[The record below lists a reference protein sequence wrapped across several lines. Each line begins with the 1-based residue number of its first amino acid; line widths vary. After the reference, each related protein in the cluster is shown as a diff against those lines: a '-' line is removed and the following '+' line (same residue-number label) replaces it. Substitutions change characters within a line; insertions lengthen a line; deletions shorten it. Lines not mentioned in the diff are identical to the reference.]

1 MDGTET
7 LMLPCT
13 PTALRP
19 LLGETVL
26 LVEDSRFASEA
37 VRLLCLRSGARLRR
51 ADCVTTAWRHLA
63 VYRPSILLVDLG
75 LPDGCGLELIAT
87 LSRAR
92 LRIPVIL
99 GISGDE
105 AAGDSVLLN
114 GADGFLAKPVDS
126 LAAFQAAILRHLPPA
141 RRPPALRLVADDI
154 VTPDRIAYRDDLAQI
169 ARLLRQDDADSAL
182 NYITQFLD
190 SVACSAHDPELDRII
205 AVLQQSRAAGIR
217 GKPQVAALAQLLQQ
231 RLAQAAPIYG

>member
-7 LMLPCT
+7 LMVPCT

-51 ADCVTTAWRHLA
+51 ADSVTTAWRHLA

-87 LSRAR
+87 LAKAS

-126 LAAFQAAILRHLPPA
+126 IAVFQSAILRHLPA
-141 RRPPALRLVADDI
+141 KRQRPGLRMVGDD
-154 VTPDRIAYRDDLAQI
+154 VVKPDPIAYRDDLIQI
-169 ARLLRQDDADSAL
+169 AALLQQDEAARAMP
-182 NYITQFLD
+182 YITQFLD
-190 SVACSAHDPELDRII
+190 SVARSAHDPELDRI
-205 AVLQQSRAAGIR
+205 
-217 GKPQVAALAQLLQQ
+217 VAALELSLATGNRGKAAVADLAQMLQR
-231 RLAQAAPIYG
+231 RLAQAAPI